1 MNRVVKDYETREE
14 EILASAQQLFFTKG
28 YDKTSVS
35 EIIKAN
41 DIAKGTFYH
50 YFDSK
55 LDLLLAVVDRMV
67 EQGLVPIKEMM
78 QDESLSGKQKFEQI
92 FRLFSS
98 WKAENVEYLKALL
111 SVLYQDDNAL
121 LREKINEK
129 NIEKITPIWAQAVKE
144 AVEDGDFDTRYPEET
159 GRLILQMGTSI
170 SKDTAI
176 LILQIEDDDTNI
188 DKIKYR
194 FKAYEDAIERVLG
207 AETGSLNI
215 IDRTLIETLE
225 NFVKDK

>member
-14 EILASAQQLFFTKG
+14 EILESAQQLFFTKG

-67 EQGLVPIKEMM
+67 EQGLIPIKKMM
-78 QDESLSGKQKFEQI
+78 QDESLSGKEKFEQI
-92 FRLFSS
+92 FRMSSS
-98 WKAENVEYLKALL
+98 WKVENVESLKVLL
-111 SVLYQDDNAL
+111 SVLYQDENAL

-129 NIEKITPIWAQAVKE
+129 NIEKITPIWTQAVKE
-144 AVEDGDFDTRYPEET
+144 AVKDGDFNTRYPEET
-159 GRLILQMGTSI
+159 GRLILQMGASF
-170 SKDTAI
+170 SKDTAS
-176 LILQIEDDDTNI
+176 LILQIEDDDQAI
-188 DKIKYR
+188 EKIKYR

-207 AETGSLNI
+207 AEEGSLDI
-215 IDRTLIETLE
+215 IDSTAVETLE
-225 NFVKDK
+225 NFAEKE